1 MRMYDGPRH
10 MVAALLASGVF
21 LALFFGAG
29 LVWWLA
35 LVMAVAVYGAALLL
49 IGRKLA
55 LDEIRLSDRVS
66 AADVAA
72 AADALADA
80 SQRLTRAL
88 DIAPDPDRP
97 ALADMA
103 RDLQSIRQS
112 ITEDPADFRAARSFI
127 NVYLPT
133 MINAVESYVKVA
145 GQASGEAAQ
154 RVRGLGEQIRGFAPV
169 IRRIQTACIE
179 NDLNA
184 LELEVA
190 VLSKTLGRS

>member
-1 MRMYDGPRH
+1 MRMYDGPRQ
-10 MVAALLASGVF
+10 MVAALLASVLF
-21 LALFFGAG
+21 LALFFGAA

-49 IGRKLA
+49 IGRKRA
-55 LDEIRLSDRVS
+55 LEEIRLSDRVS

-72 AADALADA
+72 AAEALADA
-80 SQRLTRAL
+80 SQRLTRAV
-88 DIAPDPDRP
+88 DRAPEPDRP

-103 RDLQSIRQS
+103 RDLASIRQS

-133 MINAVESYVKVA
+133 MIAAVESYVKVA
-145 GQASGEAAQ
+145 GQASGDTAV

-184 LELEVA
+184 LEVEVA